1 MLDVV
6 GQVILK
12 IPGNPWFIT
21 INEKKQGQ
29 RFYTD
34 DGDTEDI
41 LIDLCCTELRI
52 KCTLIVRITNNSGGR
67 LSILSSDLLKVML
80 FTH

>member
-1 MLDVV
+1 MLGVV

-12 IPGNPWFIT
+12 ISGNPWFIT

-34 DGDTEDI
+34 GDNEDI